1 MQKHRASLPPIEGG
15 CLKGRGGLWVLTT
28 MKSTSYT
35 RRHMGHFG
43 RLAMLYY
50 PDRGYKRAVHLF
62 RQELKETRGLL
73 DALQAIGY
81 RGNERILTPR
91 QVQVIEEFLGEA

>member
-1 MQKHRASLPPIEGG
+1 MNIN
-15 CLKGRGGLWVLTT
+15 T
-28 MKSTSYT
+28 MKSPPYNPPRPP
-35 RRHMGHFG
+35 RRRQCHFG
-43 RLAMLYY
+43 RLALLYY

-62 RQELKETRGLL
+62 RQELRETRGLYQ
-73 DALQAIGY
+73 ALQDVGY